1 MTCQAS
7 CRTLGKQEKAYD
19 QSVFEKD
26 QACTSWKENNMK
38 LTLKKLSLAVD
49 FQKGVI
55 TSLCIGDRERLTA
68 KTPIFQICLRKKD
81 GSTVTVTPDDAR
93 ACTEN
98 EDGALYTDFSPLKLS
113 VSITL
118 KEENGEAA
126 FRIAVTPPSDFFV
139 EWVDFPPVTVPAL
152 ADNNKNG
159 DGGRILFPF
168 NEGVLISDIERR
180 QISDFFYTEPQYPSQ
195 GSFAVFPNMVFAQML
210 AYLFEDAGLYIG
222 AHDRKR
228 GVKDINFYQTD
239 GGVTLRFRLFCGT
252 DFGET
257 FAPDYPIVFAVTE
270 AKWEAAAERYRV
282 WFEGNLPENVKKIA
296 ENEALPE
303 WYGDSPLIVSYPVR
317 GVHDMD
323 EMKPNSLFPYTN
335 ALPLLDE
342 IKKAV
347 DSRLLVLLMH
357 WEGTAPWAPPFV
369 WPPYGGEENFHE
381 FLQKLHE
388 KGDLLGVYCS
398 GFGYTIQSNLIAEYN
413 KEAEY
418 AAREYEKGMCAGP
431 DGKVSISKIC
441 TGQRSGY
448 DICPASE
455 VGKKLLEE
463 AYAPLLESDIDYVQI
478 LDQNHGGGQ
487 YFCYSREHGHAPGPG
502 TWMTGNMQSM
512 LSDWNR
518 IAGKTLLGCESAA
531 AEPFIG
537 NLLFSDNRFELNYQI
552 GVPVPLYAYMYHE
565 YIRNFMGNQVCCV
578 MDNAADTLR
587 YRLAY
592 SFCAGD
598 SLTLVLTPQGEFMS
612 HWGLKDFSHLPSREL
627 ALRLIR
633 NLTEFYKKDVKKFL
647 HNGRMIASPEVKC
660 DSVKI
665 GICYPEDVFESVS
678 VLYSAWEAADGSRAL
693 ILVNPDVREA
703 SCTVSGK
710 TVTVPPLSG
719 IAIDL

>member
-1 MTCQAS
+1 
-7 CRTLGKQEKAYD
+7 
-19 QSVFEKD
+19 
-26 QACTSWKENNMK
+26 MK
-38 LTLKKLSLAVD
+38 LTTNNLHLTVD
-49 FQKGVI
+49 FQRGVI
-55 TSLCIGDRERLTA
+55 TSLLIGGRERLMGA
-68 KTPIFQICLRKKD
+68 TPIFRICVRGKD

-93 ACTEN
+93 SCIEK
-98 EDGALYTDFSPLKLS
+98 EEGALYTDFSPLSLS
-113 VSITL
+113 VRITL
-118 KEENGEAA
+118 KEEGGEAA
-126 FRIAVTPPSDFFV
+126 WRIAVTPSKDFFV
-139 EWVDFPPVTVPAL
+139 EWVDFPPITLPAL
-152 ADNNKNG
+152 EDNNPSGNG
-159 DGGRILFPF
+159 GQILFPF

-180 QISDFFYTEPQYPSQ
+180 ENSDFFYTEPQYPSQ

-210 AYLFEDAGLYIG
+210 AYIFTDAALYLG
-222 AHDRKR
+222 AHDGKR
-228 GVKDINFYQTD
+228 GVKDVNFHKAE

-270 AKWEAAAERYRV
+270 GKWEAAAERYRA
-282 WFEGNLPENVKKIA
+282 WLESDLPENVKKIA
-296 ENEALPE
+296 ENESLPE
-303 WYGDSPLIVSYPVR
+303 WYSDSPLIVSYPVR

-347 DSRLLVLLMH
+347 DNRLLVLLMH

-381 FLQKLHE
+381 FLKKLHE

-398 GFGYTIQSNLIAEYN
+398 GFGYTRQSNLIAEYN

-418 AAREYEKGMCAGP
+418 AERGYEKGMCAGP
-431 DGKVSISKIC
+431 DGKVFISKIC

-448 DICPASE
+448 DICPASDI
-455 VGKKLLEE
+455 GKKLLEE
-463 AYAPLLESDIDYVQI
+463 AYTPLLESEIDYVQI

-502 TWMTGNMQSM
+502 TWMTENMQSV
-512 LSDWNR
+512 LSSWNKL
-518 IAGKTLLGCESAA
+518 AGKTLLGCESAA

-537 NLLFSDNRFELNYQI
+537 NLLYSDNRFELNYQI

-565 YIRNFMGNQVCCV
+565 YIRNFMGNQVSCV
-578 MDNAADTLR
+578 LDNDADTLR

-598 SLTLVLTPQGEFMS
+598 SMTLVLTPSGEFMS
-612 HWGLKDFSHLPSREL
+612 HWGLKNFSHLPDREL

-647 HNGRMIASPEVKC
+647 YNGRMIASPEVKC
-660 DSVKI
+660 DRVRI
-665 GICYPEDVFESVS
+665 GICYPEGIFESS
-678 VLYSAWEAADGSRAL
+678 SILSSAWEAADGERAL
-693 ILVNPDVREA
+693 ILVNPDTREQ
-703 SCTVSGK
+703 SCTVDGK
-710 TVTVPPLSG
+710 AVTVPPLSG
-719 IAIDL
+719 IVFDL

>member
-1 MTCQAS
+1 ME
-7 CRTLGKQEKAYD
+7 LKL
-19 QSVFEKD
+19 
-26 QACTSWKENNMK
+26 NN
-38 LTLKKLSLAVD
+38 LHIAVD
-49 FQKGVI
+49 LQRGLI
-55 TSLCIGDRERLTA
+55 TSLLVNGAERLTA
-68 KTPIFQICLRKKD
+68 QTPIFRICLRGKD
-81 GSTVTVTPDDAR
+81 GSTVTVTPDDAKT
-93 ACTEN
+93 CIEKQ
-98 EDGALYTDFSPLKLS
+98 DGALYTDFSSLGLS
-113 VSITL
+113 VRITL

-126 FRIAVTPPSDFFV
+126 WRIEATPSEDFFT
-139 EWVDFPPVTVPAL
+139 EWVDFAPITVPAL
-152 ADNNKNG
+152 EANNQNG

-168 NEGVLISDIERR
+168 NEGALISDINCRAE
-180 QISDFFYTEPQYPSQ
+180 SAFFYTEPQYPSE

-210 AYLFEDAGLYIG
+210 AYLWHDVGLYIG
-222 AHDRKR
+222 AHDKKR
-228 GVKDINFYQTD
+228 GIKDVNFHRAE
-239 GGVTLRFRLFCGT
+239 GGVTMRFRLFCGT

-257 FAPDYPIVFAVTE
+257 FAPDYPIVFAVT
-270 AKWEAAAERYRV
+270 AGNWEAAAERYRT
-282 WFEGNLPENVKKIA
+282 WFESNLPANVKKIA

-303 WYGDSPLIVSYPVR
+303 WYEDSPLIVSYPVR

-369 WPPYGGEENFHE
+369 WPPYGGEEKFNE
-381 FLQKLHE
+381 FLQKLHAQ
-388 KGDLLGVYCS
+388 GDLLGVYCS

-413 KEAEY
+413 NEAEY
-418 AAREYEKGMCAGP
+418 EARAYEKGMCAGP

-455 VGKKLLEE
+455 VGKALLEE
-463 AYAPLLESDIDYVQI
+463 AYTPLLESDVDYVQI

-502 TWMTGNMQSM
+502 DWMTLNMQSM

-537 NLLFSDNRFELNYQI
+537 NLLYSDNRFELNYQI

-578 MDNAADTLR
+578 LDNAADTLR

-592 SFCAGD
+592 AFCAGD
-598 SLTLVLTPQGEFMS
+598 SLTLVLTPSGEFMS
-612 HWGLKDFSHLPSREL
+612 HWGLKDFSHLPNREL

-647 HNGRMIASPEVKC
+647 YNGRMITSPKVECGKVK
-660 DSVKI
+660 V
-665 GICYPEDVFESVS
+665 GICNSGRFFESAS
-678 VLYSAWEAADGSRAL
+678 ILSSAWEASDGSRAL
-693 ILVNPDVREA
+693 ILVNPEIEEL
-703 SCTVSGK
+703 SCTVDGK
-710 TVTVPPLSG
+710 EIKVPPLSG